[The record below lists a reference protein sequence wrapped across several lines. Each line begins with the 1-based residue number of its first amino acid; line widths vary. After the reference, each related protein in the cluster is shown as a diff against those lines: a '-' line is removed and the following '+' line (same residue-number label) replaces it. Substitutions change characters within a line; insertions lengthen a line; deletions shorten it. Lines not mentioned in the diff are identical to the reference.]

1 MDKTAFLL
9 ACHKVMEE
17 GRQNRGIGTLG
28 EKTLHAVLKHYFDP
42 REEHHEIRVGSYVA
56 DIRNEKGVFEIQ
68 TRGFDRL
75 RGKLEVFLPE
85 APVTVIYPVP
95 AIKWLS
101 WLEADGTASPKR
113 KSPKKGCAADILPEL
128 YKLKPWLGRQGLSFC
143 AVILVLE
150 DYRLKNGWSKDR
162 LRGSTRFER
171 LPVDLLGEVWL
182 RAPADYLAL
191 LPENLAEEFT
201 VKEYA
206 KASRFSGKKASVAV
220 NVLFSMGVLKRVGK
234 RKNAYLYQRNSEEKN
249 ERLY

>member
-85 APVTVIYPVP
+85 APVTEI
-95 AIKWLS
+95 
-101 WLEADGTASPKR
+101 
-113 KSPKKGCAADILPEL
+113 
-128 YKLKPWLGRQGLSFC
+128 GR
-143 AVILVLE
+143 AHV
-150 DYRLKNGWSKDR
+150 
-162 LRGSTRFER
+162 
-171 LPVDLLGEVWL
+171 
-182 RAPADYLAL
+182 
-191 LPENLAEEFT
+191 
-201 VKEYA
+201 
-206 KASRFSGKKASVAV
+206 
-220 NVLFSMGVLKRVGK
+220 
-234 RKNAYLYQRNSEEKN
+234 
-249 ERLY
+249 